1 MELFT
6 YKGISEG
13 KYVEGDIEA
22 LNQDEASHKLK
33 EQKVIITN
41 LARSKKKKGD
51 EKTKAKG
58 KGGGLS
64 SLFSGKKKPKT
75 EDILIFSKQF
85 ATMVK
90 AGLPI
95 LEVLS
100 MLRDQLENPG
110 MKEIIED
117 IRKSLEGGVTLSKC
131 FDKYPQYF
139 DNVYVNLI
147 KAGEA
152 SGKLDV
158 FLLKIVDALEKKEK
172 IKKKI
177 KSALMYPGIMFSV
190 AITVSAFML
199 IKVVPV
205 FAKMYDGMGIALPKP
220 TAVIMAMSDFLRGTG
235 GMILLFGIIGFVFV
249 FRYLTTKNAT
259 VQYKWHKQVLK
270 LPIFGDMILKSLLA
284 RISLILGN
292 LSAAGVNLLESLEI
306 AKSVS
311 NNVVVTEALENVK
324 KGVFSGDTLTKLFL
338 KEPLFPPTFS
348 QLISVGEQTGQLDEM
363 FGSVASYYE
372 EEFDTTVDN
381 MSSLIEPIMIVFMGI
396 MIGGLMIAMYS
407 PIFNVGALIG

>member
-1 MELFT
+1 MEAFT

-13 KYVEGDIEA
+13 KYVDGEIEA
-22 LNQDEASHKLK
+22 LNLDEASHKLK

-41 LARSKKKKGD
+41 IVRTSKKKKAD
-51 EKTKAKG
+51 EKDKKKG
-58 KGGGLS
+58 KGL
-64 SLFSGKKKPKT
+64 SLFGKKKAKV
-75 EDILIFSKQF
+75 EDVLIFSKQF

-95 LEVLS
+95 LQVLG
-100 MLRDQLENPG
+100 MLRDQLESPA
-110 MKEIIED
+110 MKDVVEE
-117 IRKSLEGGVTLSKC
+117 IRKSLEGGVTLSTC
-131 FDKYPQYF
+131 FAKYPELF

-158 FLLKIVDALEKKEK
+158 FLLKIVEALEKKEK

-177 KSALMYPGIMFSV
+177 KSALMYPGIMFTV

-199 IKVVPV
+199 VKVVPV
-205 FAKMYDGMGIALPKP
+205 FAKMYDGMGIELPAA
-220 TAVIMAMSDFLRGTG
+220 TATIMAMSDFLRGTG
-235 GMILLFGIIGFVFV
+235 GKILLFGSITFFFG
-249 FRYLTTKNAT
+249 FRYLTSKNEKLKYA
-259 VQYKWHKQVLK
+259 WHKQVLK
-270 LPIFGDMILKSLLA
+270 LPIFGDMILKSMLA
-284 RISLILGN
+284 RISLIMGN

-306 AKSVS
+306 SKSVS
-311 NNVVVTEALENVK
+311 NNVVVLESLENVK

-338 KEPLFPPTFS
+338 KDPLFPPTFA

-363 FGSVASYYE
+363 FGSVAKYYE
-372 EEFDTTVDN
+372 AEFDTTVDN
-381 MSSLIEPIMIVFMGI
+381 LSALIEPIMIVFMGI

>member
-1 MELFT
+1 MEAYT

-13 KYVEGDIEA
+13 KYVEGEIEA
-22 LNQDEASHKLK
+22 LNQEEASHKLK

-41 LARSKKKKGD
+41 LIRSKKKKADG
-51 EKTKAKG
+51 KAKAK

-64 SLFSGKKKPKT
+64 SLFSGKKKVKV
-75 EDILIFSKQF
+75 EDVLIFSKQF

-95 LEVLS
+95 LEVLA

-110 MKEIIED
+110 IKEIIED

-131 FDKYPQYF
+131 FEKYPQHF
-139 DNVYVNLI
+139 DTIYVNMI

-158 FLLKIVDALEKKEK
+158 FLLKIVESLEKKEK

-177 KSALMYPGIMFSV
+177 KGALMYPSIMFTTAV
-190 AITVSAFML
+190 LVSAIML

-205 FAKMYDGMGIALPKP
+205 FAKMYEGMGVALPKP
-220 TAVIMAMSDFLRGTG
+220 TEIIMSMSDFLRGTG
-235 GMILLFGIIGFVFV
+235 GLVLFLSIVIFAVAFK
-249 FRYLTTKNAT
+249 YLTTKNEAIRF
-259 VQYKWHKQVLK
+259 KWHKQVLK
-270 LPIFGDMILKSLLA
+270 MPIFGDLILKSLLA
-284 RISLILGN
+284 RISLIMGN

-311 NNVVVTEALENVK
+311 TNVVVSEALENVK

-363 FGSVASYYE
+363 FNSVASYYE
-372 EEFDTTVDN
+372 EEFDSAVDN
-381 MSSLIEPIMIVFMGI
+381 MSTLIEPIMIVFMGV

-407 PIFNVGALIG
+407 PIFNVGSIIG

>member
-1 MELFT
+1 MEAFT
-6 YKGISEG
+6 YKGISAG
-13 KYVEGDIEA
+13 KYVEGEIEA
-22 LNQDEASHKLK
+22 LNQDEASFKLK
-33 EQKVIITN
+33 EQKIIITN
-41 LARSKKKKGD
+41 LIKSAKKKGAKK
-51 EKTKAKG
+51 EKSKSKG
-58 KGGGLS
+58 S
-64 SLFSGKKKPKT
+64 SLFGKKKVKV
-75 EDILIFSKQF
+75 EEILIFSKQF

-95 LEVLS
+95 LQTLA
-100 MLRDQLENPG
+100 MLRDQLEGPAI
-110 MKEIIED
+110 KDIVED

-131 FDKYPQYF
+131 FEKYPKQF

-147 KAGEA
+147 RAGEA

-158 FLLKIVDALEKKEK
+158 FLMKIVDDLEKKEK

-177 KSALMYPGIMFSV
+177 KGALMYPSIMFTV

-205 FAKMYDGMGIALPKP
+205 FANMYDGMGIALPKP
-220 TAVIMAMSDFLRGTG
+220 TAVIMNMSNFLRGTG
-235 GMILLFGIIGFVFV
+235 GLIMLISLVGGYGA
-249 FRYLTTKNAT
+249 FRYLTTKNEAIK
-259 VQYKWHKQVLK
+259 YRWHKQVLK
-270 LPIFGDMILKSLLA
+270 LPVFGDLILKSLLA
-284 RISLILGN
+284 QISLIMGN
-292 LSAAGVNLLESLEI
+292 LSAAGVNLLESIEI

-311 NNVVVTEALENVK
+311 KNVVVTEALENVK

-363 FGSVASYYE
+363 FNSVAVYYE
-372 EEFDTTVDN
+372 AEFDQAVDN
-381 MSSLIEPIMIVFMGI
+381 MSSLIEPIMIVFMGL

>member
-1 MELFT
+1 MEAFT

-13 KYVEGDIEA
+13 KYVDGEIEA
-22 LNQDEASHKLK
+22 LNLDEASHKLK
-33 EQKVIITN
+33 EQKIIITN
-41 LARSKKKKGD
+41 IVRSSKKKKTE
-51 EKTKAKG
+51 EKQKKKG
-58 KGGGLS
+58 KGL
-64 SLFSGKKKPKT
+64 SLFGKKKAKV
-75 EDILIFSKQF
+75 EDVLIFSKQF

-95 LEVLS
+95 LQVLG
-100 MLRDQLENPG
+100 MLRDQLESPA
-110 MKEIIED
+110 MKDVVED

-131 FDKYPQYF
+131 FEKYPELF

-158 FLLKIVDALEKKEK
+158 FLLKIVESLEKKEK

-177 KSALMYPGIMFSV
+177 KSALMYPSIMFTV

-199 IKVVPV
+199 VKVVPV
-205 FAKMYDGMGIALPKP
+205 FAKMYDGMGIELPAA
-220 TAVIMAMSDFLRGTG
+220 TSTIMAMSDFLRGTG
-235 GMILLFGIIGFVFV
+235 GKILLFGSIAFVFG
-249 FRYLTTKNAT
+249 FRYLTQKSEKVRYA
-259 VQYKWHKQVLK
+259 WHKQVLK
-270 LPIFGDMILKSLLA
+270 LPIFGDMILKSMLA
-284 RISLILGN
+284 RVSLIMGN

-306 AKSVS
+306 SKSVS
-311 NNVVVTEALENVK
+311 NNVLVLESLENVK

-338 KEPLFPPTFS
+338 KDPLFPPTFA

-363 FGSVASYYE
+363 FGSVAKYYE
-372 EEFDTTVDN
+372 AEFDTTVDN
-381 MSSLIEPIMIVFMGI
+381 LSALIEPIMIVFMGI

>member
-1 MELFT
+1 MEAFT
-6 YKGISEG
+6 YKGISDG

-22 LNQDEASHKLK
+22 LNLDEASHKLK
-33 EQKVIITN
+33 EQKIIITN
-41 LARSKKKKGD
+41 LVRTSKKKKEAK
-51 EKTKAKG
+51 EKKEKKG
-58 KGGGLS
+58 S
-64 SLFSGKKKPKT
+64 SLFGKKKAKV
-75 EDILIFSKQF
+75 EDVLIFSKQF

-95 LEVLS
+95 LQVLA
-100 MLRDQLENPG
+100 MLRDQLESPA
-110 MKEIIED
+110 MRDVVED
-117 IRKSLEGGVTLSKC
+117 IRKSLEGGVTLSTC
-131 FDKYPQYF
+131 FGKFPELF
-139 DNVYVNLI
+139 DNVYINLI

-158 FLLKIVDALEKKEK
+158 FLLKIVESLEKKEA

-177 KSALMYPGIMFSV
+177 KSALMYPSIMFSV
-190 AITVSAFML
+190 AITVSVFML

-205 FAKMYDGMGIALPKP
+205 FAKMYDGMGIELPAA
-220 TAVIMAMSDFLRGTG
+220 TATIMGMSDFLRGTG
-235 GMILLFGIIGFVFV
+235 GLALLIILISGFVTFKV
-249 FRYLTTKNAT
+249 LTTKNEKFK
-259 VQYKWHKQVLK
+259 YLWHKQILK
-270 LPIFGDMILKSLLA
+270 LPIFGDMILKSMLA
-284 RISLILGN
+284 RISLIMGN

-311 NNVVVTEALENVK
+311 TNVVVLESLENVK

-338 KEPLFPPTFS
+338 KDKLFPPTFS

-363 FGSVASYYE
+363 FGSVAKYYE
-372 EEFDTTVDN
+372 SEFDTVVEN
-381 MSSLIEPIMIVFMGI
+381 LSSLIEPIMIVFMGV

>member
-1 MELFT
+1 MEAFA

-13 KYVEGDIEA
+13 KYVDGEIEA
-22 LNQDEASHKLK
+22 LNLDEASHKLK
-33 EQKVIITN
+33 EQKIIITN
-41 LARSKKKKGD
+41 IVRSSKKKKTE
-51 EKTKAKG
+51 EKEKKKG
-58 KGGGLS
+58 KGL
-64 SLFSGKKKPKT
+64 SLFGKKKAKV
-75 EDILIFSKQF
+75 EDVLIFSKQF

-95 LEVLS
+95 LQVLG
-100 MLRDQLENPG
+100 MLRDQLESPA
-110 MKEIIED
+110 MKEVIED

-131 FDKYPQYF
+131 FEKYPELF

-158 FLLKIVDALEKKEK
+158 FLLKIVESLEKKEN

-177 KSALMYPGIMFSV
+177 KSALMYPSIMFTV

-199 IKVVPV
+199 VKVVPV
-205 FAKMYDGMGIALPKP
+205 FAKMYDGMGIELP
-220 TAVIMAMSDFLRGTG
+220 TATATIMAMSDFLRGTG
-235 GMILLFGIIGFVFV
+235 GKVLLFGLIGFVLG
-249 FRYLTTKNAT
+249 FRYITSKNEKMKYA
-259 VQYKWHKQVLK
+259 WHKQVLK
-270 LPIFGDMILKSLLA
+270 LPIFGDMILKSMLA
-284 RISLILGN
+284 RISLIMGN

-306 AKSVS
+306 SKSVS
-311 NNVVVTEALENVK
+311 TNVVVLESLENVK

-338 KEPLFPPTFS
+338 KDPLFPPTFS

-363 FGSVASYYE
+363 FGSVAKYYE
-372 EEFDTTVDN
+372 AEFDTTVDN
-381 MSSLIEPIMIVFMGI
+381 LSSLIEPIMIVFMGV

>member
-1 MELFT
+1 MEAFS
-6 YKGISEG
+6 YKGISDG

-22 LNQDEASHKLK
+22 LNVDEASHKLK
-33 EQKVIITN
+33 EQKIIITN
-41 LARSKKKKGD
+41 LIRSSKKTKKDTKDKKKG
-51 EKTKAKG
+51 
-58 KGGGLS
+58 S
-64 SLFSGKKKPKT
+64 SFSLFGKKKASVQ
-75 EDILIFSKQF
+75 DVLIFSKQF

-95 LEVLS
+95 LQVLA
-100 MLRDQLENPG
+100 MLRDQLESPA
-110 MKEIIED
+110 MKDIVED

-131 FDKYPQYF
+131 FEKFPDLF
-139 DNVYVNLI
+139 DNVYINLI

-158 FLLKIVDALEKKEK
+158 FLLKIVEALEKKEN

-177 KSALMYPGIMFSV
+177 KSALMYPSIMFTV

-205 FAKMYDGMGIALPKP
+205 FAKMYDGMGIELPAA
-220 TAVIMAMSDFLRGTG
+220 TATIMAMSDFLRGTG
-235 GMILLFGIIGFVFV
+235 GLILLLSLITFFIT
-249 FRYLTTKNAT
+249 FRYLTAKNEKIRYA
-259 VQYKWHKQVLK
+259 WHKRVLK
-270 LPIFGDMILKSLLA
+270 LPIFGEMILKSMLA
-284 RISLILGN
+284 RISLIMGN

-311 NNVVVTEALENVK
+311 NNVVVLESLENVK

-338 KEPLFPPTFS
+338 KDPLFPPTFS

-363 FGSVASYYE
+363 FGSVAKYYE
-372 EEFDTTVDN
+372 SEFDTVVDN
-381 MSSLIEPIMIVFMGI
+381 LSSLIEPIMIVFMGV

>member
-1 MELFT
+1 MEAFT
-6 YKGISEG
+6 YKGISDG
-13 KYVEGDIEA
+13 KYVDGEIEA
-22 LNQDEASHKLK
+22 LNLDEASHKLK
-33 EQKVIITN
+33 EQKIIITN
-41 LARSKKKKGD
+41 ISRSSKKKKSG
-51 EKTKAKG
+51 EKDKKKG
-58 KGGGLS
+58 KGL
-64 SLFSGKKKPKT
+64 SLFGKKKAKV
-75 EDILIFSKQF
+75 EDVLMFSKQF

-95 LEVLS
+95 LQVLG
-100 MLRDQLENPG
+100 MLRDQIESPA
-110 MKEIIED
+110 MKDVIED

-131 FDKYPQYF
+131 FEKYPELF
-139 DNVYVNLI
+139 DNIYVNLI

-158 FLLKIVDALEKKEK
+158 FLLKIVESLEKKEN

-177 KSALMYPGIMFSV
+177 KSALMYPSIMFTV

-205 FAKMYDGMGIALPKP
+205 FAKMYDGMGIKLPAA
-220 TAVIMAMSDFLRGTG
+220 TATIMAMSDFLRGTG
-235 GMILLFGIIGFVFV
+235 GLILLLSLITFFVAFK
-249 FRYLTTKNAT
+249 YLTAKNEKIRYA
-259 VQYKWHKQVLK
+259 WHKRVLK
-270 LPIFGDMILKSLLA
+270 LPIFGDMILKSMLA
-284 RISLILGN
+284 RVSLIMGN

-311 NNVVVTEALENVK
+311 TNMVVLESLENVK

-338 KEPLFPPTFS
+338 KDPLFPPTFG

-363 FGSVASYYE
+363 FGSVAKYYE
-372 EEFDTTVDN
+372 AEFDTVVEN
-381 MSSLIEPIMIVFMGI
+381 LSSLIEPIMIVFMGI

>member
-1 MELFT
+1 MEIFT
-6 YKGISEG
+6 YKGIAEG
-13 KYVEGDIEA
+13 KYVEGEVEA
-22 LNQDEASHKLK
+22 LNQEEASHKLK
-33 EQKVIITN
+33 EDKIIITN
-41 LARSKKKKGD
+41 ITRTKKKKG
-51 EKTKAKG
+51 ETKAKSKG
-58 KGGGLS
+58 KGFT
-64 SLFSGKKKPKT
+64 LFGKKKVKV
-75 EDILIFSKQF
+75 EEILIFSKQF

-95 LEVLS
+95 LEVLG
-100 MLRDQLENPG
+100 MLRDQLESPAI
-110 MKEIIED
+110 KEIIED

-131 FDKYPQYF
+131 FEKYPQYF
-139 DNVYVNLI
+139 DNVYTNLI

-158 FLLKIVDALEKKEK
+158 FLLKIVESLEKKEK

-177 KSALMYPGIMFSV
+177 KGALMYPAIMFTV

-199 IKVVPV
+199 VKVVPV
-205 FAKMYDGMGIALPKP
+205 FAKMYEGMGIELPTP
-220 TAVIMAMSDFLRGTG
+220 TAVILAMSDFLRGTG
-235 GMILLFGIIGFVFV
+235 GMMLLLGSISGYFIFKF
-249 FRYLTTKNAT
+249 LTTKNEKIK
-259 VQYKWHKQVLK
+259 YKWHQQILK
-270 LPIFGDMILKSLLA
+270 MPVFGEMILKSLLA
-284 RISLILGN
+284 RISLIMGN
-292 LSAAGVNLLESLEI
+292 LSAAGVNLLESIEI

-363 FGSVASYYE
+363 FNSVAMYYE
-372 EEFDTTVDN
+372 EEFDNSVDN

>member
-1 MELFT
+1 MEAFT
-6 YKGISEG
+6 YKGISDG
-13 KYVEGDIEA
+13 KYVDGEIEA
-22 LNQDEASHKLK
+22 LNLDEASHKLK

-41 LARSKKKKGD
+41 ITRTSKKKKSAD
-51 EKTKAKG
+51 KEKKKG
-58 KGGGLS
+58 KES
-64 SLFSGKKKPKT
+64 SLFGKKKAKV
-75 EDILIFSKQF
+75 EDVLIFSKQF

-95 LEVLS
+95 LQVLE
-100 MLRDQLENPG
+100 MLRDQIESPA
-110 MKEIIED
+110 MKDVIED

-131 FDKYPQYF
+131 FEKYPALF
-139 DNVYVNLI
+139 DNVYINLI

-158 FLLKIVDALEKKEK
+158 FLLKIVESLEKKEN

-177 KSALMYPGIMFSV
+177 KSALMYPSIMFTV

-199 IKVVPV
+199 VKVVPV
-205 FAKMYDGMGIALPKP
+205 FAKMYDGMGIELPAA
-220 TAVIMAMSDFLRGTG
+220 TATIMGMSDFLRGSG
-235 GMILLFGIIGFVFV
+235 GQILVLSLIIFFFV
-249 FRYLTTKNAT
+249 FRYLTSKNEKIKYA
-259 VQYKWHKQVLK
+259 WHKQVLK
-270 LPIFGDMILKSLLA
+270 LPIFGDMILKSMLA
-284 RISLILGN
+284 RVALIMGN
-292 LSAAGVNLLESLEI
+292 LSSAGVNLLESLEI

-311 NNVVVTEALENVK
+311 SNVVVLESLENVK

-338 KEPLFPPTFS
+338 KDPLFPPTFS

-363 FGSVASYYE
+363 FGSVAKYYE
-372 EEFDTTVDN
+372 SEFDTTVDN
-381 MSSLIEPIMIVFMGI
+381 LSSLIEPIMIVFMGI

>member
-1 MELFT
+1 MELYT
-6 YKGISEG
+6 YKGISAG
-13 KYVEGDIEA
+13 KYIEGEIEA

-33 EQKVIITN
+33 EQKIIITN
-41 LARSKKKKGD
+41 LTKGKKKKD
-51 EKTKAKG
+51 AKKDKPKG
-58 KGGGLS
+58 KGF
-64 SLFSGKKKPKT
+64 SLFKKKVKN
-75 EDILIFSKQF
+75 EDLVVFSKQF

-95 LEVLS
+95 LNVLE
-100 MLRDQLENPG
+100 MLRDQVENPA
-110 MKEIIED
+110 MRDVVED
-117 IRKSLEGGVTLSKC
+117 IRKSLEGGVSLSKS
-131 FDKYPQYF
+131 FEKYPDLF
-139 DNVYVNLI
+139 DNVYVNLV

-158 FLLKIVDALEKKEK
+158 FLLKIVDALEKREK

-177 KSALMYPGIMFSV
+177 KSALMYPSIMFTV
-190 AITVSAFML
+190 AIVVSAFML

-220 TAVIMAMSDFLRGTG
+220 TAVILGMSDFLRGTG
-235 GMILLFGIIGFVFV
+235 GLVMLISIISFVVAFK
-249 FRYLTTKNAT
+249 YLTTKNPAIR
-259 VQYKWHKQVLK
+259 YKWHRQVLRM
-270 LPIFGDMILKSLLA
+270 PVFGDLILKSLIA

-292 LSAAGVNLLESLEI
+292 LSAAGVNLLESLDI

-311 NNVVVTEALENVK
+311 NNVVVTEAIDNVK
-324 KGVFSGDTLTKLFL
+324 KGVFSGETLTKLFL

-363 FGSVASYYE
+363 FNSVAMYYE
-372 EEFDTTVDN
+372 EEFDGAVDN
-381 MSSLIEPIMIVFMGI
+381 MSSLIEPIMIVFMGL

-407 PIFNVGALIG
+407 PIFNVGALIN

>member
-1 MELFT
+1 MDTFA
-6 YKGISEG
+6 YKGISDG

-22 LNQDEASHKLK
+22 INSDEASHKLK
-33 EQKVIITN
+33 EQKIIITN
-41 LARSKKKKGD
+41 LVRA
-51 EKTKAKG
+51 AKG
-58 KGGGLS
+58 KKKDEKKGEKKKS
-64 SLFSGKKKPKT
+64 SFSLFGKKKAKV
-75 EDILIFSKQF
+75 EDVLIFSKQF

-95 LEVLS
+95 LQVLT
-100 MLRDQLENPG
+100 MLRDQLESPA
-110 MKEIIED
+110 MKEVIED

-131 FDKYPQYF
+131 FEKYPELF
-139 DNVYVNLI
+139 DNIYVNLI

-158 FLLKIVDALEKKEK
+158 FLLKIVDSLEKKEN

-177 KSALMYPGIMFSV
+177 KGALMYPGIMFTV

-205 FAKMYDGMGIALPKP
+205 FAKMYDGMGIELPAA
-220 TAVIMAMSDFLRGTG
+220 TATIMAMSDFLRGAG
-235 GMILLFGIIGFVFV
+235 GMILFLSIITFVIT
-249 FRYLTTKNAT
+249 FRYMTARNEKLKYA
-259 VQYKWHKQVLK
+259 WHKQVLK
-270 LPIFGDMILKSLLA
+270 LPVFGDMILKSMLA
-284 RISLILGN
+284 RISLIMGN

-311 NNVVVTEALENVK
+311 NNVVVLESLENVK
-324 KGVFSGDTLTKLFL
+324 KGVFSGETLTKLFL
-338 KEPLFPPTFS
+338 RDPLFPPTFS

-363 FGSVASYYE
+363 FGSVAKYYE
-372 EEFDTTVDN
+372 AEFDTVVEN
-381 MSSLIEPIMIVFMGI
+381 LSALIEPIMIVFMGL

>member
-1 MELFT
+1 MEAFT
-6 YKGISEG
+6 YKGISDG

-22 LNQDEASHKLK
+22 INLDEASHLLK
-33 EQKVIITN
+33 EKKIIITN
-41 LARSKKKKGD
+41 IIRTKKKKGD
-51 EKTKAKG
+51 EKKKS
-58 KGGGLS
+58 KGLS
-64 SLFSGKKKPKT
+64 FLGGKKKVKVQ
-75 EDILIFSKQF
+75 DILIFSKQF

-95 LEVLS
+95 LQVLA
-100 MLRDQLENPG
+100 MLRDQMENPG
-110 MKEIIED
+110 IKDIIED
-117 IRKSLEGGVTLSKC
+117 IRKSLEGGMNLSRC
-131 FDKYPQYF
+131 FEKYPEHF

-158 FLLKIVDALEKKEK
+158 FLLKIVEALEKKEK

-177 KSALMYPGIMFSV
+177 KSALMYPAIMFTV
-190 AITVSAFML
+190 AVTVSAFML
-199 IKVVPV
+199 VKVVPV
-205 FAKMYDGMGIALPKP
+205 FAKMYDGMGLELPAA
-220 TAVIMAMSDFLRGTG
+220 TATIMAMSDFLRGTG
-235 GMILLFGIIGFVFV
+235 GKTILFGGIIGYFG
-249 FRYLTTKNAT
+249 FRFITKRNAAIRF
-259 VQYKWHKQVLK
+259 KWHRQILR
-270 LPIFGDMILKSLLA
+270 LPLFGDMILKSLLA

-311 NNVVVTEALENVK
+311 NNDVVTDALENVK

-363 FGSVASYYE
+363 FNSVSAYYE

-381 MSSLIEPIMIVFMGI
+381 MSALIEPIMIVFMGV

>member
-1 MELFT
+1 MEAFS
-6 YKGISEG
+6 YKGISDG

-22 LNQDEASHKLK
+22 LNVDEASHKLK
-33 EQKVIITN
+33 EQKIIITN
-41 LARSKKKKGD
+41 LIRSSKKTKKDTKEKKKG
-51 EKTKAKG
+51 
-58 KGGGLS
+58 S
-64 SLFSGKKKPKT
+64 SFSLFGKKKASVQ
-75 EDILIFSKQF
+75 DVLIFSKQF

-95 LEVLS
+95 LQVLA
-100 MLRDQLENPG
+100 MLRDQLESPA
-110 MKEIIED
+110 MKDIVED
-117 IRKSLEGGVTLSKC
+117 IRRSLEGGVTLSKC
-131 FDKYPQYF
+131 FEKYPDLF
-139 DNVYVNLI
+139 DNVYINLI

-158 FLLKIVDALEKKEK
+158 FLLKIVEALEKKEN

-177 KSALMYPGIMFSV
+177 KSALMYPSIMFTV

-205 FAKMYDGMGIALPKP
+205 FAKMYDGMGIELPAA
-220 TAVIMAMSDFLRGTG
+220 TATIMAMSDFLRGTG
-235 GMILLFGIIGFVFV
+235 GLILLLSLIIFFVAFK
-249 FRYLTTKNAT
+249 YLTAKNEKIRYA
-259 VQYKWHKQVLK
+259 WHKRVLK
-270 LPIFGDMILKSLLA
+270 LPIFGEMILKSMLA
-284 RISLILGN
+284 RISLIMGN

-311 NNVVVTEALENVK
+311 NNVVVLESLENVK

-338 KEPLFPPTFS
+338 KDPLFPPTFS

-363 FGSVASYYE
+363 FGSVAKYYE
-372 EEFDTTVDN
+372 SEFDTTVDN
-381 MSSLIEPIMIVFMGI
+381 LSSLIEPIMIVFMGV

>member
-1 MELFT
+1 MDT
-6 YKGISEG
+6 YAYKGISDG
-13 KYVEGDIEA
+13 KYVEGNIEA
-22 LNQDEASHKLK
+22 LNPDEASHKLK
-33 EQKVIITN
+33 EQKIIITN
-41 LARSKKKKGD
+41 LIRAAKGKKKDDKTAKKKKG
-51 EKTKAKG
+51 
-58 KGGGLS
+58 S
-64 SLFSGKKKPKT
+64 SLFGKKKAKV
-75 EDILIFSKQF
+75 EDVLIFSKQF

-95 LEVLS
+95 LQVLG
-100 MLRDQLENPG
+100 MLRDQIESPA
-110 MKEIIED
+110 MKDVIED

-131 FDKYPQYF
+131 FEKYPELF
-139 DNVYVNLI
+139 DNVYINLI

-158 FLLKIVDALEKKEK
+158 FLLKIVESLEKKEA

-177 KSALMYPGIMFSV
+177 KGALMYPSIMFTV

-205 FAKMYDGMGIALPKP
+205 FAKMYDGMGIELPAA
-220 TAVIMAMSDFLRGTG
+220 TATIMGMSDFLRGTG
-235 GMILLFGIIGFVFV
+235 GKLMFLFLVIFFFS
-249 FRYLTTKNAT
+249 FRYLTTKNAKI
-259 VQYKWHKQVLK
+259 QYLWHKQVLK
-270 LPIFGDMILKSLLA
+270 LPIFGDMILKSMLA
-284 RISLILGN
+284 RISLIMGN

-311 NNVVVTEALENVK
+311 TNVVVLESLENVK

-338 KEPLFPPTFS
+338 KDPLFPPTFS

-363 FGSVASYYE
+363 FGSVAKYYE
-372 EEFDTTVDN
+372 SEFDTVVDN
-381 MSSLIEPIMIVFMGI
+381 LSSLIEPIMIVFMGL

>member
-1 MELFT
+1 MEAFT
-6 YKGISEG
+6 YKGISDG
-13 KYVEGDIEA
+13 KYVQGDIEA
-22 LNQDEASHKLK
+22 INLDEASHLLK
-33 EQKVIITN
+33 EQKIIITN
-41 LARSKKKKGD
+41 ITKSKKKKAD
-51 EKTKAKG
+51 TKKKSSSFSFLSKKKKAKM
-58 KGGGLS
+58 
-64 SLFSGKKKPKT
+64 

-95 LEVLS
+95 LQVLA
-100 MLRDQLENPG
+100 MLRDQMENPG
-110 MKEIIED
+110 IKDIIED
-117 IRKSLEGGVTLSKC
+117 IRKSLEGGVNLSKC
-131 FDKYPQYF
+131 FEKYPQYF

-158 FLLKIVDALEKKEK
+158 FLLKIVESLEKREK
-172 IKKKI
+172 VKKKI
-177 KSALMYPGIMFSV
+177 KSALMYPAIMFSV

-199 IKVVPV
+199 VKVVPV
-205 FAKMYDGMGIALPKP
+205 FAKMYDGMGLELPAA
-220 TAVIMAMSDFLRGTG
+220 TATIMAMSDFLRGTG
-235 GMILLFGIIGFVFV
+235 GKIILFGGLASFFGFKFI
-249 FRYLTTKNAT
+249 TKKNAA
-259 VQYKWHKQVLK
+259 VRFRWHKQVLK
-270 LPIFGDMILKSLLA
+270 LPLFGDMILKSLLA

-311 NNVVVTEALENVK
+311 NNDVVTDALENVK

-363 FGSVASYYE
+363 FNSVAAYYE

-407 PIFNVGALIG
+407 PIFNVGAIIGS